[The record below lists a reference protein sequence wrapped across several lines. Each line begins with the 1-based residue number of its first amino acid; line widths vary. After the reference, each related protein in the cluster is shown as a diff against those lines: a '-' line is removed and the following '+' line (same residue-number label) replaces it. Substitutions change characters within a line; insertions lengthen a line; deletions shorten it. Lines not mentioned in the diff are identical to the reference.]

1 MRTKMGGVAAAVAVV
16 GLAVGCSDNGGGSS
30 GTPATRPEDRRV
42 TSAEVTT
49 GLAQLQTQV
58 DQAASGAGSDAATAK
73 TQADTAF
80 ETWERI
86 EGTIKRSEQD
96 LYLRFEDALS
106 DVRTGARDGDASKAQ
121 RGADDVKTIS
131 GEYLA
136 SHP

>member
-58 DQAASGAGSDAATAK
+58 DQAASSAGSDAATAK